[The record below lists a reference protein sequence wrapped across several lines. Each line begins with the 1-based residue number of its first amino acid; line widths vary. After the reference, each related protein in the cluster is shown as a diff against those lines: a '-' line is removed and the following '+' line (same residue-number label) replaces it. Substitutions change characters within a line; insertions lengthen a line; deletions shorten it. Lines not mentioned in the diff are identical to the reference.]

1 MKENITMSF
10 QTKFKILLPAVLL
23 GFGIHAAAE
32 GVSWTDDFDRIGFG
46 RWQKMPENVH
56 IVPKDTLSA
65 ANRVLV
71 VSPPVSQQFLASADK
86 FIGGDVEIAFQARK
100 PKTGDL
106 FYYLGF
112 HAWEP
117 WLKSVCWVQIHNDS
131 VQFMVKTAGG
141 ATCSRKIG
149 ELKGNEYQTLKIGQ
163 STGKVIVEFDGKRFE
178 FDDPKL
184 VSTEPMPLFLSA
196 NTPEG
201 APEPAELRIDY
212 VKVSGGKPEPR
223 LAARKLSAG
232 EQGLA
237 GRFENG
243 KVELA
248 SGKSRYVWNLAGG
261 LHWGAIERGG
271 VPLLDPNAFV
281 PCFAVS
287 IDGKVFYSHELTV
300 EKVESGASAAAFT
313 LLEPASGIRAV
324 MTATAAAGQPGEMR
338 LKLALQNSG
347 DREHRAQMIFPIVGS
362 LAPGG
367 DWSEAEYFFPW
378 RGGILGRE
386 NAQFVTEY
394 GGLGWMQLMFAVNR
408 NSGAGLY
415 FYPEDA
421 TGRFKGLQML
431 KQQSGEVPTVR
442 HSEAVIINEQPS
454 FELLENQSGLAM
466 AYYYRG
472 DRLTSGR
479 GSESAETL
487 FATYQGGWKEPLQ
500 RYSSWMKS
508 HLKPV
513 TKPRWFRDTFTWG
526 NSHPPAYYDEK
537 AGKYVAADR
546 LAGGEHALQLAFW
559 DDRIKYPETEQLPVL
574 KRYQPGD
581 FEVDRSRGGVE
592 ALAAEVRRVHEKKT
606 NMTLYID
613 YRFCWRETKT
623 GKKYGKLWA
632 TMDSAGNYP
641 GYTSA
646 DDQYLMC
653 FYGTDDWVAYMRD
666 TCMRLVG
673 TLGLDGIYLDEL
685 GISFPCY
692 NPGHGHVKKGD
703 FPTDPASL
711 GRALTL
717 VRDGMR
723 SVNPEAALMTEHAGS
738 DYLTQF
744 FDGSWDQTFYSGA
757 FPFVEKYYD
766 ENKLC
771 FFRFYFPHFKLAEW
785 GSSKLHAKRN
795 FFNGMGM
802 DLGGSPD
809 TDSQRR
815 YSHVLHENAD
825 AVATLTPEPIVP
837 ASDPKLLAN
846 RFGTDRKV
854 LYTLYNTSD
863 RALTGGVSEPPPW
876 PDGHYVELLNDEP
889 VAQTGA
895 GLPELTVPAGDVAAL
910 AFYPVL
916 LRAEE
921 RDGRFALSLPAGAG
935 DAVTVCEET
944 DDSWFHA
951 PRGKSVTLP
960 VKDGKSE
967 YTLRN
972 RAAKKV
978 IFKLLN
984 DGYLVDELIVKR

>member
-1 MKENITMSF
+1 MSF
-10 QTKFKILLPAVLL
+10 QTQIRAFLLSAVL
-23 GFGIHAAAE
+23 GFAIHAAAD

-71 VSPPVSQQFLASADK
+71 ISPPLSQQFLASADK
-86 FIGGDVEIAFQARK
+86 FIAGDVEIVFQARR
-100 PKTGDL
+100 PKSGDL

-117 WLKSVCWVQIHNDS
+117 WLKSVCWVQIHNET
-131 VQFMVKTAGG
+131 VQFMIKTPSG
-141 ATCSRKIG
+141 ATCSERIG
-149 ELKGNEYQTLKIGQ
+149 ELKGDSYQTLKISQ

-178 FDDPKL
+178 FDDPSL
-184 VSTEPMPLFLSA
+184 ISTEPMPLFLSA

-201 APEPAELRIDY
+201 APEPAELRLDY

-223 LAARKLSAG
+223 LAARELSG
-232 EQGLA
+232 TEKTLA
-237 GRFENG
+237 GRFQDG
-243 KVELA
+243 KVELVA
-248 SGKSRYVWNLAGG
+248 GESRYVWKLDGG
-261 LHWGAIERGG
+261 LHWGAVERNG
-271 VPLLDPNAFV
+271 VPLLDPSAFV
-281 PCFAVS
+281 PCFAVN
-287 IDGKVFYSHELTV
+287 IDGKVFYSHELAV
-300 EKVESGASAAAFT
+300 EKVDTDSSGAVFM
-313 LLEPASGIRAV
+313 LREPASGIQAV
-324 MTATAAAGQPGEMR
+324 MSAATAAGQPGEMR
-338 LKLALQNSG
+338 LKLALRNSG
-347 DREHRAQMIFPIVGS
+347 EQEHRAQMIFPIVGS

-367 DWSEAEYFFPW
+367 SWEEAEYFFPW
-378 RGGILGRE
+378 RGGVLGRE
-386 NAQFVTEY
+386 NVQFVTEY

-408 NSGAGLY
+408 KSGVGLY

-431 KQQSGEVPTVR
+431 KQKAGEVPVVR

-472 DRLTSGR
+472 DQLTPGK

-487 FATYQGGWKEPLQ
+487 FVTYQGFWKEPLQ
-500 RYSSWMKS
+500 RYSTWMKS
-508 HLKPV
+508 QMKPV
-513 TKPRWFRDTFTWG
+513 TKPRWFCDTFTWG

-559 DDRIKYPETEQLPVL
+559 DDRIKYPDDVQLPVL
-574 KRYQPGD
+574 QRYQPGD

-592 ALAAEVRRVHEKKT
+592 ALAAEVERVHAKKT

-613 YRFCWRETKT
+613 YRFCWRETRT
-623 GKKYGKLWA
+623 GQKYGKLWA

-646 DDQYLMC
+646 VDQYLMC

-666 TCMRLVG
+666 TCMRLVR

-692 NPGHGHVKKGD
+692 NPGHDHVKRGD
-703 FPTDPASL
+703 FPTDPVSL
-711 GRALTL
+711 GKALTL

-744 FDGSWDQTFYSGA
+744 FDGSWDQTFYAGA

-785 GSSKLHAKRN
+785 GYSKLHAKRS

-802 DLGGSPD
+802 DMGGSPD
-809 TDSQRR
+809 TDSQRL

-837 ASDPKLLAN
+837 TTDSRLLAN
-846 RFGTDRKV
+846 RFGGGRKV
-854 LYTLYNTSD
+854 LYTLYNTSEQP
-863 RALTGGVSEPPPW
+863 LTGGVLESPPW
-876 PDGHYVELLNDEP
+876 SDGRYVELLNDEP
-889 VAQTGA
+889 VPLNDK

-916 LRAEE
+916 LKAEE
-921 RDGRFALSLPAGAG
+921 HSGRFALSASAEAG
-935 DAVTVCEET
+935 DEVVVCEEV

-951 PRGKSVTLP
+951 PRGRSVTLQL
-960 VKDGKSE
+960 KDGAGE
-967 YTLRN
+967 YALRN
-972 RAAKKV
+972 PEAKKV
-978 IFKLLN
+978 IFKLLK

>member
-1 MKENITMSF
+1 
-10 QTKFKILLPAVLL
+10 
-23 GFGIHAAAE
+23 
-32 GVSWTDDFDRIGFG
+32 
-46 RWQKMPENVH
+46 
-56 IVPKDTLSA
+56 
-65 ANRVLV
+65 
-71 VSPPVSQQFLASADK
+71 
-86 FIGGDVEIAFQARK
+86 
-100 PKTGDL
+100 
-106 FYYLGF
+106 
-112 HAWEP
+112 
-117 WLKSVCWVQIHNDS
+117 
-131 VQFMVKTAGG
+131 
-141 ATCSRKIG
+141 
-149 ELKGNEYQTLKIGQ
+149 
-163 STGKVIVEFDGKRFE
+163 
-178 FDDPKL
+178 
-184 VSTEPMPLFLSA
+184 
-196 NTPEG
+196 
-201 APEPAELRIDY
+201 
-212 VKVSGGKPEPR
+212 
-223 LAARKLSAG
+223 
-232 EQGLA
+232 
-237 GRFENG
+237 
-243 KVELA
+243 
-248 SGKSRYVWNLAGG
+248 
-261 LHWGAIERGG
+261 
-271 VPLLDPNAFV
+271 
-281 PCFAVS
+281 
-287 IDGKVFYSHELTV
+287 
-300 EKVESGASAAAFT
+300 
-313 LLEPASGIRAV
+313 
-324 MTATAAAGQPGEMR
+324 
-338 LKLALQNSG
+338 
-347 DREHRAQMIFPIVGS
+347 
-362 LAPGG
+362 
-367 DWSEAEYFFPW
+367 
-378 RGGILGRE
+378 
-386 NAQFVTEY
+386 
-394 GGLGWMQLMFAVNR
+394 
-408 NSGAGLY
+408 
-415 FYPEDA
+415 
-421 TGRFKGLQML
+421 
-431 KQQSGEVPTVR
+431 
-442 HSEAVIINEQPS
+442 
-454 FELLENQSGLAM
+454 
-466 AYYYRG
+466 
-472 DRLTSGR
+472 
-479 GSESAETL
+479 
-487 FATYQGGWKEPLQ
+487 
-500 RYSSWMKS
+500 
-508 HLKPV
+508 
-513 TKPRWFRDTFTWG
+513 
-526 NSHPPAYYDEK
+526 
-537 AGKYVAADR
+537 
-546 LAGGEHALQLAFW
+546 
-559 DDRIKYPETEQLPVL
+559 
-574 KRYQPGD
+574 
-581 FEVDRSRGGVE
+581 
-592 ALAAEVRRVHEKKT
+592 
-606 NMTLYID
+606 MTLYID
-613 YRFCWRETKT
+613 YRFCWRETRT
-623 GKKYGKLWA
+623 GQKYGKLWA

-666 TCMRLVG
+666 TCMRLVR

-692 NPGHGHVKKGD
+692 NPGHAHVKKGD

-846 RFGTDRKV
+846 RFGADRKV

-876 PDGHYVELLNDEP
+876 PNGPYVELLNDEP
-889 VAQTGA
+889 VALTGA